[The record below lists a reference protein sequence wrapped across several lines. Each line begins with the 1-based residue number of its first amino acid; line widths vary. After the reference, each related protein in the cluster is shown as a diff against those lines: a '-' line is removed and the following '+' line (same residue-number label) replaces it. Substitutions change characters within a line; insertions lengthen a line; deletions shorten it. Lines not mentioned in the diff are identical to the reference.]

1 MISALRTIK
10 SDRKQLLL
18 VWGVVKLLG
27 AERGF
32 GPAGSG
38 VVGGEGGEGESLTR
52 YRAQW
57 LQRGRGREG
66 GKGCCS
72 PSLPD
77 SSSECAFPAGS
88 PPSDISLSE
97 IGIVHPRRVWVVAR
111 LKA

>member
-38 VVGGEGGEGESLTR
+38 VVGGEGGEGGGGGESD
-52 YRAQW
+52 
-57 LQRGRGREG
+57 
-66 GKGCCS
+66 K
-72 PSLPD
+72 
-77 SSSECAFPAGS
+77 
-88 PPSDISLSE
+88 I
-97 IGIVHPRRVWVVAR
+97 
-111 LKA
+111 